1 MKKRLECIV
10 KGRVQMVMFRDFAQR
25 SARRLG
31 VFGFVK
37 NLDDGSVLVV
47 AEGEEWHLREFLQ
60 ILKKGSVFSKVSE
73 VREKWED
80 NREEFK
86 DFTIKYD

>member
-1 MKKRLECIV
+1 
-10 KGRVQMVMFRDFAQR
+10 MVMFRDFAQR

>member
-1 MKKRLECIV
+1 
-10 KGRVQMVMFRDFAQR
+10 MFRDFAQR